1 MNTYQKATV
10 LLSLTIL
17 PLVLL
22 FMSAMNSPGVMLTG
36 AAWLASTVALFYAL
50 RTVSTGAPRLASRSG
65 GQAMAARLPRRRR
78 LKALGLR

>member
-1 MNTYQKATV
+1 MNTYQKAIL

-22 FMSAMNSPGVMLTG
+22 FMSAMHFPGVGLTG
-36 AAWLASTVALFYAL
+36 TAWLASTAALIYAL
-50 RTVSTGAPRLASRSG
+50 RTVNTGAPRWAGRPG
-65 GQAMAARLPRRRR
+65 HAVAARLPRRRR

>member
-10 LLSLTIL
+10 LLSLAIL

-22 FMSAMNSPGVMLTG
+22 FMAAMNSPGVLLTG
-36 AAWLASTVALFYAL
+36 AAWLASTAALFYAL
-50 RTVSTGAPRLASRSG
+50 RTVNTGAPRLAGRSG
-65 GQAMAARLPRRRR
+65 QAVAARLPRRRR